1 MVSIEPRIR
10 EIGFDGL
17 VCGCGTHIYYEGETL
32 FSHSILH
39 EKCTEI
45 VYELRR
51 LGIPTFFEAEGHVYY
66 DSRCMSPEL
75 GNSVSNFKSL
85 NCSVPD
91 MPERPEDSDVVFDK
105 FFCLLR
111 PDDPVD
117 KLRSF
122 IGDEFTAVP
131 QGEHY
136 LEIVPTG
143 CSKAEG
149 IHILQ
154 KKLGIPKDNCYA
166 IGDSEND
173 IPMLKAVP
181 HSIAMGVCSKTI
193 LPYCSYRTTPV
204 LEDGIANALK
214 HYGLI

>member
-1 MVSIEPRIR
+1 
-10 EIGFDGL
+10 
-17 VCGCGTHIYYEGETL
+17 
-32 FSHSILH
+32 
-39 EKCTEI
+39 
-45 VYELRR
+45 
-51 LGIPTFFEAEGHVYY
+51 
-66 DSRCMSPEL
+66 
-75 GNSVSNFKSL
+75 
-85 NCSVPD
+85 

-105 FFCLLR
+105 FFRLLR

-131 QGEHY
+131 QGEA
-136 LEIVPTG
+136 LSG
-143 CSKAEG
+143 NRSDRLQQGGG

-154 KKLGIPKDNCYA
+154 KKLGIPPRTTVMPL
-166 IGDSEND
+166 GT
-173 IPMLKAVP
+173 LKTIFRCWRLCPTALRWVLL
-181 HSIAMGVCSKTI
+181 KTI

>member
-1 MVSIEPRIR
+1 MACCASPLYLLSRV
-10 EIGFDGL
+10 
-17 VCGCGTHIYYEGETL
+17 T
-32 FSHSILH
+32 
-39 EKCTEI
+39 K
-45 VYELRR
+45 R
-51 LGIPTFFEAEGHVYY
+51 LP
-66 DSRCMSPEL
+66 
-75 GNSVSNFKSL
+75 SL

-143 CSKAEG
+143 HWFWYVPDPFMYG
-149 IHILQ
+149 I
-154 KKLGIPKDNCYA
+154 
-166 IGDSEND
+166 
-173 IPMLKAVP
+173 
-181 HSIAMGVCSKTI
+181 
-193 LPYCSYRTTPV
+193 
-204 LEDGIANALK
+204 
-214 HYGLI
+214 

>member
-1 MVSIEPRIR
+1 M
-10 EIGFDGL
+10 
-17 VCGCGTHIYYEGETL
+17 
-32 FSHSILH
+32 
-39 EKCTEI
+39 
-45 VYELRR
+45 
-51 LGIPTFFEAEGHVYY
+51 YY

-173 IPMLKAVP
+173 IPMLEAVP

-193 LPYCSYRTTPV
+193 LPYCSYQTTPV

>member
-1 MVSIEPRIR
+1 
-10 EIGFDGL
+10 
-17 VCGCGTHIYYEGETL
+17 
-32 FSHSILH
+32 
-39 EKCTEI
+39 
-45 VYELRR
+45 
-51 LGIPTFFEAEGHVYY
+51 VYY

-111 PDDPVD
+111 PDDPVN

-173 IPMLKAVP
+173 IPMLEAVP

>member
-1 MVSIEPRIR
+1 M
-10 EIGFDGL
+10 
-17 VCGCGTHIYYEGETL
+17 
-32 FSHSILH
+32 
-39 EKCTEI
+39 
-45 VYELRR
+45 
-51 LGIPTFFEAEGHVYY
+51 
-66 DSRCMSPEL
+66 
-75 GNSVSNFKSL
+75 
-85 NCSVPD
+85 
-91 MPERPEDSDVVFDK
+91 
-105 FFCLLR
+105 
-111 PDDPVD
+111 D

-154 KKLGIPKDNCYA
+154 KNWEVPKDNMFMPL
-166 IGDSEND
+166 GNSEND
-173 IPMLKAVP
+173 IPMLEAVP